1 VKGPI
6 AFCRPYPIYVL
17 DTNVL
22 IQAHR
27 NYYSFDLAPG
37 FWDSLPEF
45 AVRIHVIDWV
55 RSEMV
60 DGHDDELAQ
69 WVRGAGAVLC
79 QRVMDLDEVRRAV
92 VPEYQAIV
100 TLVQKTARFQ
110 ERWRRD
116 FLACADPW
124 VIAYAKVIGGTV
136 VTMEQPASA
145 GSKVKIP
152 DICDAVSV
160 AWINTYSMLRSLSV
174 QLRYV

>member
-1 VKGPI
+1 M
-6 AFCRPYPIYVL
+6 L

-22 IQAHR
+22 IQACR

-37 FWDSLPEF
+37 FWDSLAEF

-79 QRVMDLDEVRRAV
+79 QPVMELEKVRSAV
-92 VPEYQAIV
+92 VAEYQAIAR
-100 TLVQKTARFQ
+100 LVQTTPRFRD
-110 ERWRRD
+110 RWRQE
-116 FLACADPW
+116 FLAGADPW

-136 VTMEQPASA
+136 VTMEQPASVGA
-145 GSKVKIP
+145 KVKIP

-160 AWINTYSMLRSLSV
+160 GWIDTYSMLRSLSV

>member
-1 VKGPI
+1 MSL
-6 AFCRPYPIYVL
+6 IYVL
-17 DTNVL
+17 DTNVF
-22 IQAHR
+22 IQAYR

-55 RSEMV
+55 RNEMV

-69 WVRGAGAVLC
+69 WVRGAGAPLC
-79 QRVMDLDEVRRAV
+79 QPVMELDEVRSAV
-92 VPEYQAIV
+92 VAEYQSIAR
-100 TLVQKTARFQ
+100 LVRTTPRFKD
-110 ERWRRD
+110 RWRQE
-116 FLACADPW
+116 FLSCADPW

-136 VTMEQPASA
+136 VTMEQPSSVGA
-145 GSKVKIP
+145 KVKIP

-160 AWINTYSMLRSLSV
+160 AWIDTYSMLRSLSI